1 MTEEP
6 VKSPYTFQ
14 ATLRKALALHL
25 IALCLWIP
33 ATQEASAAPQRV
45 ISTSPAI
52 TEILFALGAGDRVV
66 GVTDFCSY
74 PESACRL
81 PSIGGTL
88 NPSSEAW
95 IGLKP
100 DLIIHQADSEAVHD
114 HAKILGIP
122 TLTVSVRN
130 LKSILTTT
138 QIIADSL
145 HTPKAGQQL
154 VQQLKT
160 GIDHY
165 QSRLDSQTPKQV
177 LLLLGDSNDPARDL
191 YAVGKGTFLDELLTV
206 AGGENVLSANMA
218 KYPKISKEFI
228 ISKSP
233 EIIIEVGPMSKLSEV
248 ELKKRRNDWGR
259 FSTIRAV
266 QNNHI
271 YFISADHILIPG
283 PRLLSSIDKLTRT
296 IHPNLFS
303 EPSHLEQEKVSP

>member
-122 TLTVSVRN
+122 TLTVSVSN

-154 VQQLKT
+154 VQRLKT

-191 YAVGKGTFLDELLTV
+191 YAVGKGTFLDEL
-206 AGGENVLSANMA
+206 
-218 KYPKISKEFI
+218 
-228 ISKSP
+228 
-233 EIIIEVGPMSKLSEV
+233 
-248 ELKKRRNDWGR
+248 
-259 FSTIRAV
+259 ST
-266 QNNHI
+266 
-271 YFISADHILIPG
+271 
-283 PRLLSSIDKLTRT
+283 
-296 IHPNLFS
+296 
-303 EPSHLEQEKVSP
+303 